1 MNRIRVSSFILW
13 AVMITAMYSCS
24 PSKRVIRAPLKEQGA
39 DYLFENLKKNELKY
53 DYLSAR
59 FSASFVKDK
68 NKTAFSGQIRIHRD
82 SLIWISISPALGIE
96 MARILISNDSI
107 YYMNRIEGSYFV
119 GSFDY
124 INTLINSTLDYDM
137 LQAFLTGN
145 DFSFYENSSFKAGID
160 NHEYKLM
167 TTDRRKLR
175 KYVRNNREISIPIQ
189 NIWLDAETFKIS
201 RVMVRELALNGRKL
215 EGRYQYV
222 LLDGQLVPEKMY
234 FQLETQDSKNS
245 IEVNYS
251 KVSTLGELQFPFK
264 IPEKYRRV
272 EGF

>member
-1 MNRIRVSSFILW
+1 
-13 AVMITAMYSCS
+13 
-24 PSKRVIRAPLKEQGA
+24 
-39 DYLFENLKKNELKY
+39 
-53 DYLSAR
+53 
-59 FSASFVKDK
+59 
-68 NKTAFSGQIRIHRD
+68 
-82 SLIWISISPALGIE
+82 
-96 MARILISNDSI
+96 
-107 YYMNRIEGSYFV
+107 
-119 GSFDY
+119 
-124 INTLINSTLDYDM
+124 M

-215 EGRYQYV
+215 EGRYQYI
-222 LLDGQLVPEKMY
+222 LLDGQLVPEKMD

-245 IEVNYS
+245 IEVSYS

-264 IPEKYRRV
+264 IPEKYKRV